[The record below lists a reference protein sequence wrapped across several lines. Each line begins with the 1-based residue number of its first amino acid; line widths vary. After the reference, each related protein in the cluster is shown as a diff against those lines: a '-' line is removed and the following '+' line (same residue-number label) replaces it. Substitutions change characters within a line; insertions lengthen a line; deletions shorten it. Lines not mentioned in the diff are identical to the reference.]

1 MARGYR
7 STNVGRLFTQWFD
20 IVLASLYSH
29 TMRRSEEGRPRLAA
43 GDEVLVGATVY
54 AETIIR
60 PLQQGTD
67 ATVDEFLDSASIAVI
82 SIDRAIARRAAALR
96 AEHPSLRLPEAMS
109 LATAIITGSTLLTL
123 DTKLRKT
130 ALRVEPPSL

>member
-1 MARGYR
+1 
-7 STNVGRLFTQWFD
+7 
-20 IVLASLYSH
+20 
-29 TMRRSEEGRPRLAA
+29 MRRSEEGRPRLAA

-123 DTKLRKT
+123 DTKLRKI